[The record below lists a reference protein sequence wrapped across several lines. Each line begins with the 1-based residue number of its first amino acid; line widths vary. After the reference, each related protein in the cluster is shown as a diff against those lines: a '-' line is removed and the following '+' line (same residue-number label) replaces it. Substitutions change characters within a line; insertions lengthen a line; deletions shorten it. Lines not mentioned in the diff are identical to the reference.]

1 VTHNPP
7 QTQAPCEALCRT
19 RTDDPLLTIKVQ
31 GQRVATRGNGCGLI
45 WGFRRSRVCHRLPLI
60 APARLHK
67 RSIRV
72 GQFRFR

>member
-1 VTHNPP
+1 M
-7 QTQAPCEALCRT
+7 AF
-19 RTDDPLLTIKVQ
+19 LTIKVQ
-31 GQRVATRGNGCGLI
+31 GQRAATDGNGFGSIL
-45 WGFRRSRVCHRLPLI
+45 GFRRSRVCHRLPLI